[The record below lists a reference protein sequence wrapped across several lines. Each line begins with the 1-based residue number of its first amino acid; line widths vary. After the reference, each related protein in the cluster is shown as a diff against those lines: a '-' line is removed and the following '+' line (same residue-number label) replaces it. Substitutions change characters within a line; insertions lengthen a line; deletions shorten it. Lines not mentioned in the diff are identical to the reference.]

1 MIFSNIK
8 HDSFIEVWAG
18 EGLPMIS
25 VLMPLYK
32 QVHYIKSALYS
43 ILSQR
48 GVVVEIIISDDAS
61 FDGTFDLAW
70 ESVQYWLTKNGSKH
84 RVVMRSGSK
93 RLWRDHLPLLVDNA
107 TCDIVCQAHGDDESH
122 PDRARITVDLFKQFP
137 RLSMLACEP
146 TLVNE
151 LGELIGSE
159 RPLNPKIEVTR
170 FSYKSI
176 MEGHSCLIG
185 FSQAW
190 RVGVMRKFERL
201 DRSFS
206 AVAHDRILAFR
217 ASLVGDVML
226 INAQLIR
233 RREHSLAAS
242 KLMFIE
248 PGRFAWALACL
259 TALNAMKTD
268 LYQAKVM
275 AVLTDA
281 LYLEL
286 ISQIDSLIINNT
298 YDLTRAYCLHAQTG
312 TQITWVDED
321 TLLRLRSNQS

>member
-1 MIFSNIK
+1 MIFSKTK

-18 EGLPMIS
+18 DGLPMIS
-25 VLMPLYK
+25 VLMPIYK
-32 QVHYIKSALYS
+32 QVHYIKSALHS
-43 ILSQR
+43 VLSQR

-70 ESVQYWLTKNGSKH
+70 ECVHDWLAKNGSKH
-84 RVVMRSGSK
+84 RIIMRSGSK
-93 RLWRDHLPLLVDNA
+93 RLWRDHLPLLVDHA

-122 PDRARITVDLFKQFP
+122 PDRARITIDLFKQFP
-137 RLSMLACEP
+137 TLSMLACEP
-146 TLVNE
+146 ILVNE
-151 LGELIGSE
+151 LGELIRNE
-159 RPLNPKIEVTR
+159 RPLNKEIEVTR

-201 DRSFS
+201 DRHFA

-217 ASLVGDVML
+217 AALVGDVML

-248 PGRFAWALACL
+248 PGRFGWALARL
-259 TALNAMKTD
+259 TALNAMKAD
-268 LYQAKVM
+268 LHQAKVVT
-275 AVLTDA
+275 VLTDA
-281 LYLEL
+281 LYFEL
-286 ISQIDSLIINNT
+286 LNQIDALIISNT
-298 YDLTRAYCLHAQTG
+298 HDLTRAYCLNAQVG

-321 TLLRLRSNQS
+321 TLRLRVSQS